1 MAFTANGKML
11 LSFVGG
17 SEIQANNI
25 LVKNVNNT
33 AVFADFIVTVAAS
46 ASAVS
51 LTLPIAPTNPVYYFQ
66 ELNDQNSVTV
76 SVTIS
81 AVARTMKVQP
91 IMVTTDAIS
100 AVTFSNSSTTATTMR
115 VIIFGSSS

>member
-1 MAFTANGKML
+1 MTFTANGKML

-25 LVKNVNNT
+25 LVKNVNST
-33 AVFADFIVTVAAS
+33 AVFSSTIVTVAAS

-66 ELNDQNSVTV
+66 DLNDQTSLTV
-76 SVTIS
+76 SVTILGT
-81 AVARTMKVQP
+81 ARTMKVQP
-91 IMVTTDAIS
+91 VFVTTDAIS
-100 AVTFSNSSTTATTMR
+100 AITYSNSSTTATTMR